1 MVKVLERLS
10 LRSVRRPIGD
20 NMLVSEI
27 VSLSHLFWLHYSVY
41 ISPKVLPHHHDSH
54 QFDGGDCVQKVFYL
68 FLSSTS

>member
-27 VSLSHLFWLHYSVY
+27 VSLNHLFWLHYSVY
-41 ISPKVLPHHHDSH
+41 FSPKVLARHHDSH
-54 QFDGGDCVQKVFYL
+54 QFDGGDRVQKVFDL